1 MSATPVLTDHARSRC
16 REMGVSTKRAKRVVA
31 DPSITYRGSLRYRPG
46 RRVAVSAADTIAVV
60 FEPGRHGH
68 PPVIVTVLWH
78 AAEARQ
84 EGPSSD
90 PR

>member
-1 MSATPVLTDHARSRC
+1 MSDTPVLTDHARSRC

-46 RRVAVSAADTIAVV
+46 RRVAVRCDDSIAVV
-60 FEPGRHGH
+60 FEPGDPAR
-68 PPVIVTVLWH
+68 IITVLWH

-84 EGPSSD
+84 EGPQQ
-90 PR
+90 